1 MRSVREGRRVRQK
14 IVGTLGRRDELVAS
28 GQLDGLLRSLS
39 TFSEK
44 LAVVDKARAL
54 GLRAHSAKAWG
65 QPLVFQRLWERQGIP
80 DVIARLAKGRRFEFD
95 VERCVFAMALQRLMA
110 PGSDLPRRGSAR
122 SKPTGSTPSPFST
135 SIARP
140 PFSTTCG
147 RRSSSSSSSATAI
160 SSARTSTSCSST
172 PRARTSTD
180 HLAADARRCRDRS

>member
-1 MRSVREGRRVRQK
+1 MFVRAKRGVGANGEAHQYLQIVRSVREGRRVRQK

-110 PGSDLPRRGSAR
+110 PGSDLQA
-122 SKPTGSTPSPFST
+122 
-135 SIARP
+135 
-140 PFSTTCG
+140 
-147 RRSSSSSSSATAI
+147 SSWVGTV
-160 SSARTSTSCSST
+160 
-172 PRARTSTD
+172 
-180 HLAADARRCRDRS
+180 